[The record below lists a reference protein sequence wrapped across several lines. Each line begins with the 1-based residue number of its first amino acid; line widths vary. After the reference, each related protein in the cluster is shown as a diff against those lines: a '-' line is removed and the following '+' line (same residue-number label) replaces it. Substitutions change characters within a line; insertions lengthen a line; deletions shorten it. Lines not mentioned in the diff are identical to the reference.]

1 MTPPASEQAALH
13 AFLRE
18 RLSDARCGWSAGT
31 FGAIAEFRRDAG
43 EPCRIEE
50 DTRAITVSTPR
61 GALRLALSDAM
72 RAIAFES
79 PAAGRS
85 WQRTVALCLP
95 DDAASMHGRRAVTEL
110 GADGDA
116 VHEAD
121 RDARL
126 FDLGFGC
133 RSADLCVRTAD
144 PSTLAALRAHAGEA
158 PGARDG
164 ALLARMPELSPH
176 RVFAT
181 RLARIEVLQPI
192 PPPHGVSPDGP
203 HTHVLPALMREG
215 RTHAA
220 THPIPE
226 GWTPC
231 VSLHLPVDGDGD
243 AADGFEQVLGR
254 WGVPSLIA
262 FSHAVRRALDDRSAD
277 GPGVTTATRHER
289 LVARVA
295 IRQWTARAG
304 PDAALPE
311 WARAFGARE
320 ASPTTRAAG
329 DRD

>member
-1 MTPPASEQAALH
+1 MNPPASEQAALH

-144 PSTLAALRAHAGEA
+144 PST
-158 PGARDG
+158 
-164 ALLARMPELSPH
+164 
-176 RVFAT
+176 

-215 RTHAA
+215 RTHTA
-220 THPIPE
+220 THPIPR

-231 VSLHLPVDGDGD
+231 VSLHLPVEGDGD

-304 PDAALPE
+304 PDAALPD